1 MNHKSALDTDE
12 PQKEVREEAKINV
25 LKMLDK
31 MQTNPEEE
39 TRHMKPDEF
48 KKSLC
53 DKLIKKD

>member
-12 PQKEVREEAKINV
+12 DKKEYREDAKVNV

-39 TRHMKPDEF
+39 NRHMKPDEF

-53 DKLIKKD
+53 EKLVKKE